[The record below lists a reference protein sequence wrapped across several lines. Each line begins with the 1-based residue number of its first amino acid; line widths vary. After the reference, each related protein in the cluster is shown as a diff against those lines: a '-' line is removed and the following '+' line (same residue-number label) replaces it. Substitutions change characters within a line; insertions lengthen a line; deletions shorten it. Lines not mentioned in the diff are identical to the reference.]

1 MLKRVVLFLLTNL
14 AVMLLLGVVFSVAQ
28 RFGLFGELS
37 PSLVSVIA
45 FSTVY
50 GFAGSIVSLLLSKF
64 IAKVSTGAEV
74 ITAPRSEQEA
84 WLLATVA
91 RLAQQAGI
99 RMPEVAIYESPELN
113 AFATGPSKHS
123 SLVAVSTGLLRGMR
137 RDEVEAVLAHEVSH
151 AANGD
156 MVTLALMQGVLN
168 TFVLFFSRIIG
179 TLVDRTVFKNE
190 RGRGLGYWAVVIA
203 SEVVLGLLATIL
215 VMAFSRWREY
225 RADAGSAR
233 LVGAP
238 KMIAALQV
246 LAREAEA
253 VLPDS
258 VAAFGIRGGRRGLL
272 ALFSSHPP
280 IEARIA
286 ALRGSAAR

>member
-1 MLKRVVLFLLTNL
+1 MLKRVFLFLLTNL
-14 AVMLLLGVVFSVAQ
+14 AVMLLLGLAFTVAD
-28 RFGLFGELS
+28 RFGLFGDLS
-37 PSLVSVIA
+37 PSLVSLIA

-50 GFAGSIVSLLLSKF
+50 GFAGSAVSLLLSKF
-64 IAKVSTGAEV
+64 IAKMATGAEV
-74 ITAPRSEQEA
+74 ITRPRSEQEA

-91 RLAQQAGI
+91 RQAQQVGI
-99 RMPEVAIYESPELN
+99 RMPEVAIYDSPELN
-113 AFATGPSKHS
+113 AFATGPSKNS

-168 TFVLFFSRIIG
+168 TFVLFFSRIAG

-190 RGRGLGYWAVVIA
+190 KGRGLGYWLVVIA
-203 SEVVLGLLATIL
+203 AEIVLGLLATIL

-238 KMIAALQV
+238 KMIAALQA
-246 LAREAEA
+246 LGREQESA
-253 VLPDS
+253 LPDS
-258 VAAFGIRGGRRGLL
+258 VAAFGIRGGKRGLL
-272 ALFSSHPP
+272 ALLSSHPP

-286 ALRGSAAR
+286 ALRAGSAR